1 MLLAQSRLAVPFQPQ
16 LGTAIIIA
24 TTATIITTVT
34 IIATTPTIRGTT
46 ITATTRG
53 IATKEEKNFE
63 AASRAAF
70 FFHFIHVS
78 RGAFGEQTSFGKRGR
93 GPSDVPFQ
101 IGWFWF
107 VPFQMDTR
115 WQLSENALSHRHH
128 D

>member
-16 LGTAIIIA
+16 LGTGIIIATTIIA

-63 AASRAAF
+63 AASRV
-70 FFHFIHVS
+70 HFIHVS
-78 RGAFGEQTSFGKRGR
+78 RWGIRRA
-93 GPSDVPFQ
+93 DVVCATLFR
-101 IGWFWF
+101 
-107 VPFQMDTR
+107 D
-115 WQLSENALSHRHH
+115 RHGGGSGDYAQGDH
-128 D
+128 